1 MDDIQ
6 NQELEI
12 AKNLKMIEDIAKS
25 KMSRDAVS
33 RYGNLKVAHPE
44 LAIKAISL
52 IAEAA
57 HSGQIDV
64 ISDLQFKE
72 LLRQLQEKKS
82 FRFK

>member
-1 MDDIQ
+1 MDNIQ
-6 NQELEI
+6 DQEIEI

-64 ISDLQFKE
+64 VSDLQFKE

-82 FRFK
+82 FKFK

>member
-1 MDDIQ
+1 MDNIQ
-6 NQELEI
+6 DQEIEI

-57 HSGQIDV
+57 HLGQIDV
-64 ISDLQFKE
+64 VSDLQFKE

-82 FRFK
+82 FKFK